1 MVGLACQYMWLVF
14 VPLKDFITAFCLS
27 VESSHPFKSL
37 AIESPKMTVTLSY
50 FFTCWVFQWRW
61 IIGFADFFLVWFFSW
76 FDRFRWFYIIPSITI
91 VFNIIILWYFLVS
104 IGCSYILIICW
115 VVEFLSDLFDT
126 LKSLLL
132 GARGF
137 TVCSQFQIMSVWY
150 KFWFYFRCVIR

>member
-14 VPLKDFITAFCLS
+14 VPLKDIITAFCLS

-61 IIGFADFFLVWFFSW
+61 IIGFADFFFVWFFSW

-91 VFNIIILWYFLVS
+91 VFNIIILWYFLAS
-104 IGCSYILIICW
+104 NGCSYILIICW
-115 VVEFLSDLFDT
+115 VVFRVSLRFIWYFEVTLTRCQRLHCVFSVSSNVCMIQILVLF
-126 LKSLLL
+126 SL
-132 GARGF
+132 RN
-137 TVCSQFQIMSVWY
+137 
-150 KFWFYFRCVIR
+150 